1 MLRLDAYSAGLLFVL
16 ISAPIAL
23 IVEDISLIDS
33 IPSILYTISMFI
45 FIGYIFIDLIDRVV
59 APITLI
65 SLLGVFFY
73 ALIISFIVE
82 VNIISFIELCYILV
96 FYYTFYVNRDISVN
110 KIVRYAYFVGIV
122 YLLYVLLSTYYIDS
136 SINYLRFT
144 YFLPVVIISG
154 LFILGEVAHYLRK
167 TREKVMVSRVT
178 EKNSLNEKAKNK
190 TLISKPKN
198 KTLVKKKKV
207 NI

>member
-1 MLRLDAYSAGLLFVL
+1 MQLLSEEFFGKTFEHINGINILIIRWIIKFVFYLILGLIVTYVL
-16 ISAPIAL
+16 ISIY
-23 IVEDISLIDS
+23 S
-33 IPSILYTISMFI
+33 
-45 FIGYIFIDLIDRVV
+45 
-59 APITLI
+59 
-65 SLLGVFFY
+65 
-73 ALIISFIVE
+73 
-82 VNIISFIELCYILV
+82 
-96 FYYTFYVNRDISVN
+96 RD
-110 KIVRYAYFVGIV
+110 
-122 YLLYVLLSTYYIDS
+122 
-136 SINYLRFT
+136 
-144 YFLPVVIISG
+144 FLPVVIISG